1 MKRINYIL
9 SFFIAF
15 TLIACSPEEKDL
27 FDDSSANRI
36 EASLAQVNWGFITWK
51 VFLKYGSFIF

>member
-36 EASLAQVNWGFITWK
+36 EASLAQVNE
-51 VFLKYGSFIF
+51 VL

>member
-36 EASLAQVNWGFITWK
+36 EASLAQVNEVLLHRESTYK
-51 VFLKYGSFIF
+51 KCLREE